1 MFELR
6 YTTPREWTDAVL
18 EDFDRFLQDH
28 AAAEKKASGMA
39 ISMLSHYPDRTR
51 LVEAMMDLSIEE
63 MSHFRSVVKIMIERG
78 VQLSADEKDPYINQF
93 RKSIRKG
100 SEAYFLDRLITAG
113 IIEARGC
120 ERFGLVGEALEP
132 GKLKRF
138 YQAIAESEGRHNTLF
153 YDLALEYF
161 PKADVEERMDQLLDI
176 EAGIV
181 RELPIRAALH

>member
-6 YTTPREWTDAVL
+6 YSTPSQWVDAVL
-18 EDFDRFLQDH
+18 ADFDTFLQDH

-39 ISMLSHYPDRTR
+39 ISMLSHYPDRFK
-51 LVEAMMDLSIEE
+51 LVDAMMDLSIEE
-63 MSHFRSVVKIMIERG
+63 MTHFRSVVKIMMERG

-93 RKSIRKG
+93 RRAIRKG
-100 SEAYFLDRLITAG
+100 SDAYFLDRLITAG

-120 ERFGLVGEALEP
+120 ERFGLVGEALPE

-138 YQAIAESEGRHNTLF
+138 YVAIAESEGRHNTLF

-161 PKADVEERMDQLLDI
+161 PKEVVEQRMDELLDI
-176 EAGIV
+176 EAEIV
-181 RELPIRAALH
+181 RELPIRSALH